1 MNSSLSDLNEQQRQ
15 ACQMPPEPVLV
26 LAGPGTGK
34 TRVLIARIIWTITH
48 HKVPPENILALTF
61 TNKAASEIKQRL
73 LSLSGSQGENVWTGT
88 IHGFALQIL
97 RKYHDRLGL
106 HRHFSVCDSV
116 YQNHLIRELCAPYI
130 RENLEAKIRAVSLA
144 FSNHLISKKPLPPF
158 AADRYQEYEK
168 YLSTHNLID
177 FDQILVFCHRLL
189 AENHDILSQYQ
200 HQYQAILIDEFQDTD
215 SIQYTI
221 LKMLANK
228 HRNIFVVA
236 DDDQSIYTWRGAS
249 PENIHKF
256 LADFQIK
263 EPVYLRINYRSGDK
277 IVDAANRV
285 IEKTER
291 LEREKPQE
299 INEQIENEV
308 AIHFFNDEQ
317 QEIDFLIRQ
326 IEEWVDQN
334 TSYRDIAIIYPFHR
348 IGQKLEQFFIHNQ
361 IPYQMA
367 RGQSLLDHLTIRKIL
382 LYLRLTLDPDD
393 YIALEDLTEQEIGQA
408 FFNIIKEHARQQKC
422 TFRKALYMFYRN
434 RDKRFGYDMSARI
447 QKFVMQLGNL
457 INLRDFYTFDQLMY
471 DIYQYVK
478 GGLSA
483 SLEGDLAHL
492 EDISELINSE
502 PDLKSFDPAETYGIL
517 HEDPKIVFLARK
529 FLLRA
534 GISIAE
540 PNEAAKKFIA
550 LTKPMTIEQALTYI
564 PVYKLQ
570 DENRRSGMTCLF
582 KYLQW
587 QLTGQNLLDSFV
599 VLDLETTDRDPDKCD
614 IVEFAAVRVQN
625 GEIVE
630 EITTLLKPEKPI
642 SQAAQAVHGIKPEH
656 VVNKP
661 SVKMFWPKLRSF
673 IGEDILIAHN
683 GFNFDFPIL
692 DRVARKVEGKKLP
705 NARFD
710 TLVLAR
716 NLFPGESNSIDSLM
730 DRFNLT
736 AGNRHRALEDVKL
749 LVKIFNNLQKVRNAN
764 ARKISLEMFL
774 DIVSLGAYIENKIDE
789 REDRI
794 FFIAGARKLV
804 TPFAETL
811 SDFNREFKVDEHNH
825 AAAIGD
831 QLERL
836 QPGFHRYG
844 QDENLLIRLREMA
857 SKFNPLPVKEA
868 TAAFLGNVALQ
879 QAQDEL
885 NDINAVS
892 LLTYHAA
899 KGLEFDKVILIG
911 LEKDNMPGFHATR
924 TDDEDDR
931 PVLKKLEEQR
941 RLFYVGMTRA
951 KSELIMTAVRNRGG
965 WERQSSPFLK
975 DLKVRMHMVDG
986 TV

>member
-1 MNSSLSDLNEQQRQ
+1 MNISLSDLNEQQRQ

-34 TRVLIARIIWTITH
+34 TRVLIARILWTITH
-48 HKVPPENILALTF
+48 HQVQPENILALTF

-116 YQNHLIRELCAPYI
+116 YQNHLIQELCARYI
-130 RENLEAKIRAVSLA
+130 RENLEAKTRAILLA
-144 FSNHLISKKPLPPF
+144 FSNHMILEKPLPPF
-158 AADRYQEYEK
+158 AEARYQEYEN

-177 FDQILVFCHRLL
+177 FNQILIFCRRLL

-200 HQYQAILIDEFQDTD
+200 HLYQAILIDEFQDTD
-215 SIQYTI
+215 NIQYTV
-221 LKMLANK
+221 LKMLASK

-249 PENIHKF
+249 PENIHKYIT
-256 LADFQIK
+256 DFKIE
-263 EPVYLRINYRSGDK
+263 EPVQLRINYRSGHK

-291 LEREKPQE
+291 LEREKPLE

-308 AIHFFNDEQ
+308 AIHFFYTEQ

-326 IEEWVDQN
+326 IREWIDLD

-348 IGQKLEQFFIHNQ
+348 IGQKMEQFFVQNR

-393 YIALEDLTEQEIGQA
+393 YIALEDLTEQEIGHA

-434 RDKRFGYDMSARI
+434 RDKRFGYDMSARV

-457 INLRDFYTFDQLMY
+457 INLRDFYRFDQLMS

-478 GGLSA
+478 DGMTV
-483 SLEGDLAHL
+483 SLEGDLAHM
-492 EDISELINSE
+492 EDITELINSE
-502 PDLKSFDPAETYGIL
+502 PDLKLFDPRETYGIL

-529 FLLRA
+529 FLLKT

-540 PNEAAKKFIA
+540 PNERASKFIA
-550 LTKPMTIEQALTYI
+550 LTKPKTNEPDHTFI
-564 PVYKLQ
+564 PVYRLQ

-614 IVEFAAVRVQN
+614 IVELAAVRVRN

-630 EITTLLKPEKPI
+630 EITTLIKPDKPI
-642 SQAAQAVHGIKPEH
+642 SQGAQAVHGIKPED
-656 VVNKP
+656 VENKP
-661 SVKMFWPKLRSF
+661 SLKSFWPKLRSF

-692 DRVARKVEGKKLP
+692 DRMSRKLEGIKLP
-705 NARFD
+705 NARYD
-710 TLVLAR
+710 SLVLAR
-716 NLFPGESNSIDSLM
+716 SLFPGESNSIDSLI
-730 DRFNLT
+730 DRFHLT
-736 AGNRHRALEDVKL
+736 AGNRHRALEDVKI
-749 LVKIFNNLQKVRNAN
+749 LVTIFQNLQNVRDSN
-764 ARKISLEMFL
+764 ARKTSLEMFL

-794 FFIAGARKLV
+794 FFIGGARKLI
-804 TPFAETL
+804 TPYAETL
-811 SDFNREFKVDEHNH
+811 LDLSREFELDERNL
-825 AAAIGD
+825 AAAIND

-868 TAAFLGNVALQ
+868 TAAFLGQLALQ

-924 TDDEDDR
+924 TDEEDDR

-975 DLKVRMHMVDG
+975 DLKIKMHVVDG
-986 TV
+986 IV